1 MKQCLD
7 KIVWAVLGVLQSL
20 GLKSRLPCVSE
31 CPESMLSHCELRE
44 IQQWA
49 QPPSLLLLQRAV
61 PMLQAQQAQGWG
73 PPQPGGMLRP
83 LTYWLDSRYYQIS
96 ADIPTLSS
104 MEAVVRNKRPLA
116 ASFCAAHSPCLE
128 KINWNK
134 PQGPWRQTDTWVVG
148 GDWTWD
154 RDLVLSRIRS
164 FWACE
169 KQYEY
174 QQNHRHLLLWL
185 TASIR
190 GELNRSLENCNF
202 IPGVSKNVSSHLVD
216 LGPNEFIRLAG
227 DLQLIS

>member
-1 MKQCLD
+1 MKQSLD

-31 CPESMLSHCELRE
+31 CPESILSHCELQE
-44 IQQWA
+44 IQQRA
-49 QPPSLLLLQRAV
+49 QPPSLLLAAESSPNAPGTAGTGLGTSTAWRYAATTD
-61 PMLQAQQAQGWG
+61 LLAGQQI
-73 PPQPGGMLRP
+73 L
-83 LTYWLDSRYYQIS
+83 SV
-96 ADIPTLSS
+96 PTLSS
-104 MEAVVRNKRPLA
+104 MEAVVQNKRPLA

-134 PQGPWRQTDTWVVG
+134 PQRPWRQTDTRVVDND

-154 RDLVLSRIRS
+154 RDLVLSRVRS

-185 TASIR
+185 TASVR
-190 GELNRSLENCNF
+190 GELNRTLENCNF